1 MPTLRHT
8 LQQSLD
14 GWRNQLHESWL
25 DLLGDTK
32 PAFSQIDCEENFDE
46 DHPVLPTFQGDH
58 SRIFRAFDELTPT
71 DVKVVLIGE
80 DPYPCISRATGRAF
94 EQGDLNAW
102 VPTANG
108 QPVIHCARSLQSIV
122 QQLATFRTRDP
133 LYSCSRGGWNV
144 LKEHV
149 GPNGRLHNSFP
160 TPPEVFD
167 LWHSEGVLLLNAALT
182 FTKKS
187 QKQHHFHLW
196 KPFVQKVISSLAC
209 RQEATVFMCFGTKAW
224 NVLGSC
230 VRSSLISRDLIVRRK
245 HPTVKHCFLAGCNVF
260 EDANSKLMAAG
271 RNQVNF

>member
-1 MPTLRHT
+1 M
-8 LQQSLD
+8 
-14 GWRNQLHESWL
+14 
-25 DLLGDTK
+25 
-32 PAFSQIDCEENFDE
+32 
-46 DHPVLPTFQGDH
+46 
-58 SRIFRAFDELTPT
+58 
-71 DVKVVLIGE
+71 
-80 DPYPCISRATGRAF
+80 
-94 EQGDLNAW
+94 
-102 VPTANG
+102 
-108 QPVIHCARSLQSIV
+108 
-122 QQLATFRTRDP
+122 
-133 LYSCSRGGWNV
+133 

-149 GPNGRLHNSFP
+149 GPNGQLHNSFP

-167 LWHSEGVLLLNAALT
+167 LWQSEGVLLLNAALT

-230 VRSSLISRDLIVRRK
+230 VRSSLSSRDLIVRRK